1 MNLNSGS
8 NSVNLASYE
17 PTQVPSGPPHLQK
30 RSKTFWQH
38 VLHKLQTINNVVGEY
53 PGVTVTMEF
62 LSPIQTTPSSKLG
75 REIDFLDS
83 ELF

>member
-1 MNLNSGS
+1 
-8 NSVNLASYE
+8 
-17 PTQVPSGPPHLQK
+17 
-30 RSKTFWQH
+30 
-38 VLHKLQTINNVVGEY
+38 VLYKLQTINNVVGEY

-75 REIDFLDS
+75 REIDFLDK